1 MRKVKQPVVV
11 EQNEAAPV
19 EPKVLAQAIIDIS
32 EAMKK
37 LAKSG
42 LNRRAIVTLV
52 AKDSRQYHNVVESV
66 MDSLENLRK
75 TYCS

>member
-1 MRKVKQPVVV
+1 MTKTTTVKV
-11 EQNEAAPV
+11 EQTLDNPI
-19 EPKVLAQAIIDIS
+19 EPTVLAQAIIDIS

-42 LNRRAIVTLV
+42 LNRKAIIILV
-52 AKDSRQYHNVVESV
+52 AKDSNQYMHTVEKV

-75 TYCS
+75 TYCT